1 MNRILVMFPDFLEKS
16 FYPAE
21 VEIFEGKIRLV
32 KAVELDLNEVQ
43 ALPFMLPGFVD
54 AHIHIESSMLSPS
67 RFAEIAVKHGT
78 VATVSDPH
86 EIANVLG
93 VDGIRFMLDEAMQV
107 PLKIY
112 YTAPSCVPA
121 TDFEVSGARIGVDDI
136 EEILK
141 NDSIVALG
149 EMMNFP
155 GVIYD
160 DLSVIAKIEAAK
172 KAGKPIDGHA
182 PGVCG
187 SDLKKYVLAGISTDH
202 EAVDIIEA
210 REKIQMGMKILI
222 REGSAAKNF
231 EALKSLIVENASMV
245 MLCSDDLHPDD
256 LLNGHINLLVKRG
269 LDLGVSIFDMIEIYS
284 SNPIAHYGLNVGQL
298 DINHPADFI
307 LVDAPESL
315 NVLST
320 WIDGVPVFQ
329 NGKVTFKA
337 ESIEIPNKFIDKKFT
352 RNDFVF
358 EGEAG
363 KYRVIDAVD
372 GSLITI
378 ESNENLRSSDGSVLP
393 DLNMDVLKISVV
405 NRYEN
410 KKPSLAWIRNIGLKR
425 GAIASSVAH
434 DSHNIIVVGC
444 TDEEILLAV
453 NALIDS
459 KGGIVVVDGEEVSC
473 LPLPVAGIMSNN
485 IGAEVAAAYTELSIL
500 AKNLGSELKAP
511 FMTLSFMA
519 LLVIP
524 DLKIGDKG
532 LFDVKIFDF
541 VNPRID

>member
-1 MNRILVMFPDFLEKS
+1 MYPDLLEES
-16 FYPAE
+16 FYAAE
-21 VEIFEGKIRLV
+21 VEIFEGKIRSIQ
-32 KAVELDLNEVQ
+32 AIEQDLGGVQ
-43 ALPFMLPGFVD
+43 TLPFMLPGFID

-67 RFAEIAVKHGT
+67 RFAEIAVRHGT

-93 VDGIRFMLDEAMQV
+93 LDGVQYMLDEAKQV
-107 PLKIY
+107 PLKIH

-121 TDFEVSGARIGVDDI
+121 TDFEVSGARLNAHDIGV
-136 EEILK
+136 ILR
-141 NDSIVALG
+141 NDSMVALG

-160 DLSVIAKIEAAK
+160 DESVLGKIEAAK
-172 KAGKPIDGHA
+172 KTGKPIDGHA
-182 PGVCG
+182 PGVRG
-187 SDLKKYVLAGISTDH
+187 RDLEKYVSAGISTDH
-202 EAVDIIEA
+202 EAVDVKEA
-210 REKIQMGMKILI
+210 LEKIRLGMKILI

-231 EALKSLIVENASMV
+231 EALKSLILEQKSMV

-256 LLNGHINLLVKRG
+256 LLKGHINLLVKRG
-269 LDLGVSIFDMIEIYS
+269 LDLGATIFDMMKIYS
-284 SNPIAHYGLNVGQL
+284 SNPIDHYGLNVGQL
-298 DINHPADFI
+298 NKSDPADFV
-307 LVDAPESL
+307 LVDSL
-315 NVLST
+315 DSLTVLST
-320 WIDGVPVFQ
+320 WIDGVPVYQ
-329 NGKVTFKA
+329 NGENSFNV
-337 ESIEIPNKFIDKKFT
+337 ESKETPNKFIDNVFT
-352 RNDFVF
+352 RDNFIF
-358 EGEAG
+358 EGEEG

-372 GSLITI
+372 GSLITL
-378 ESNENLRSSDGSVLP
+378 ESEEYLRSNEGHVLP
-393 DLNMDVLKISVV
+393 DLNKDVLKISVV
-405 NRYEN
+405 NRY
-410 KKPSLAWIRNIGLKR
+410 KRAKPSLAWIRNIGLKR

-444 TDEEILLAV
+444 SDEEILLAV
-453 NALIDS
+453 NSLIES
-459 KGGIVVVDGEEVSC
+459 KGGIVVVDGDEVSC

-485 IGAEVAAAYTELSIL
+485 LGEEVAAAYTELSIL

-532 LFDVKIFDF
+532 LFDVKKFDF

>member
-1 MNRILVMFPDFLEKS
+1 MNRIFVMFPDMDKQS

-21 VEIFEGKIRLV
+21 VVIDEGKIGS
-32 KAVELDLNEVQ
+32 VQ
-43 ALPFMLPGFVD
+43 KMDEMSGKGEAFPYMLPGFID

-93 VDGIRFMLDEAMQV
+93 VGGVNYMLEEAERV

-121 TDFEVSGARIGVDDI
+121 TDFEVAGARMDANNIA
-136 EEILK
+136 EILK
-141 NDSIVALG
+141 SDHIVALG

-160 DLSVIAKIEAAK
+160 DKSVIAKIEATK
-172 KAGKPIDGHA
+172 KSGKPIDGHA
-182 PGVCG
+182 PGVRG
-187 SDLKKYVLAGISTDH
+187 DDLKKYVSTGISTDH
-202 EAVDIIEA
+202 EAVDIAEA
-210 REKIQMGMKILI
+210 LEKIELGMKILI

-231 EALKSLIVENASMV
+231 EALKTLLIDQQAMV

-256 LLNGHINLLVKRG
+256 LLKGHINVLVKRA
-269 LDLGVSIFDMIEIYS
+269 LELGISIFDLIKIYS
-284 SNPIAHYGLNVGQL
+284 ANPIRHYGLNVGQL
-298 DINHPADFI
+298 KIDDPGDFI
-307 LVDAPESL
+307 LVDSPENL

-320 WIDGVPVFQ
+320 WIDGIPVYNDEKTLFQ
-329 NGKVTFKA
+329 
-337 ESIEIPNKFIDKKFT
+337 IENPETPNKFISEKLKIEDFAFAGSEGKF
-352 RNDFVF
+352 
-358 EGEAG
+358 
-363 KYRVIDAVD
+363 RVIDAVD
-372 GSLITI
+372 GSLITL
-378 ESNENLRSSDGSVLP
+378 ESEEFLESSDGFVQADP
-393 DLNMDVLKISVV
+393 DKDVLKIAVV
-405 NRYEN
+405 NRYE
-410 KKPSLAWIRNIGLKR
+410 KAKPSIAWIRNIGLKR

-444 TDEEILLAV
+444 SDMEILLAV
-453 NALIDS
+453 NSLIES
-459 KGGIVVVDGEEVSC
+459 KGGIVVVDGQEHSC
-473 LPLPVAGIMSNN
+473 LPLPVAGIMSDNL
-485 IGAEVAAAYTELSIL
+485 GTEVASAYTELSIL

-532 LFDVKIFDF
+532 LFDVRKFDF
-541 VNPRID
+541 VKPRID